1 MRLLS
6 FFLFIMVTLPFQM
19 QGQLG
24 IGTNA
29 PTRDLDVVDT
39 VRVRGLGDES
49 STLGVSALSD
59 GTLTTVARDVNAAG
73 VRFIGFLE
81 ADASLAPTDGAG
93 DDAHSVQLDLSA
105 QFNPSNEYNES
116 TNRFVPNSTGLYK
129 VFLDFDITGYT
140 QINSDVLII
149 AGLRDFAAD
158 GTSTWVTRG
167 IFRHQNVNIGFQNPR
182 QNSYTRAGY
191 VTLTQG
197 RSYGFVV
204 ISNFDRSSAVNT
216 RTATLSRENGGF
228 TGSSQA
234 TTAGIERIQ

>member
-1 MRLLS
+1 MRLLN

-19 QGQLG
+19 QGQLS

-39 VRVRGLGDES
+39 VRVRGLRDES
-49 STLGVSALSD
+49 STLAVSALSD
-59 GTLTTVARDVNAAG
+59 GTLTTVAIDVNAAG

-81 ADASLAPTDGAG
+81 EDVSLAPTDGSG
-93 DDAHSVQLDLSA
+93 DFTHSVGIDFSA
-105 QFNPSNEYNES
+105 VFNPSNEYNES

-129 VFLDFDITGYT
+129 VFLDLDITGYT
-140 QINSDVLII
+140 QTNSDVLII
-149 AGLRDFAAD
+149 AGLRDLTDDPGA
-158 GTSTWVTRG
+158 WVTRG
-167 IFRHQNVNIGFQNPR
+167 IFRHRQTNVGFAEAR
-182 QNSYTRAGY
+182 QGSYTRAGY

-197 RSYGFVV
+197 RSYGFRVV
-204 ISNFDRSSAVNT
+204 AVYAPGSAVNT
-216 RTATLSRENGGF
+216 RTATLARENGGF